1 MQQLQGALVHVLR
14 CQASHGQS
22 GGQLLIHEG
31 LAATAPDLLMLRDL
45 ASQVLA
51 WPLVCLLVL
60 LLDCR
65 LCKGPASRCV

>member
-22 GGQLLIHEG
+22 GGQLPIHGG

-51 WPLVCLLVL
+51 LPSVMCWSMNIISEQRAV
-60 LLDCR
+60 
-65 LCKGPASRCV
+65 SI